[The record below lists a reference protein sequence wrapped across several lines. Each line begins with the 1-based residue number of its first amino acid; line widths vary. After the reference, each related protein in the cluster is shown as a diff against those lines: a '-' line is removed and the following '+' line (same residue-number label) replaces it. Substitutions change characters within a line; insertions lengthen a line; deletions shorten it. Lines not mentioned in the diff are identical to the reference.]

1 MSSIRTVGMDAPK
14 HIHAMSTP
22 TRMDFGLEQNLYL
35 PVNLRPIACV
45 YIMHIMKGTGG
56 LSR

>member
-1 MSSIRTVGMDAPK
+1 MSSIRTLGMDALK
-14 HIHAMSTP
+14 HIHALST
-22 TRMDFGLEQNLYL
+22 LEQNLYL

-56 LSR
+56 IEPINKHS